1 MGHPVANPKLLLHQ
15 CNFKMKDLV
24 KITEEP
30 LDVAELTAAVTAPN
44 TGATAVFVGTTRDNF
59 EAGYIMS
66 KTTIVAKD
74 VHKSE
79 FGSLGQNQKPNAN

>member
-1 MGHPVANPKLLLHQ
+1 MG
-15 CNFKMKDLV
+15 DLV

-59 EAGYIMS
+59 EVRYHNQ
-66 KTTIVAKD
+66 TIRV
-74 VHKSE
+74 
-79 FGSLGQNQKPNAN
+79 FLTLWL